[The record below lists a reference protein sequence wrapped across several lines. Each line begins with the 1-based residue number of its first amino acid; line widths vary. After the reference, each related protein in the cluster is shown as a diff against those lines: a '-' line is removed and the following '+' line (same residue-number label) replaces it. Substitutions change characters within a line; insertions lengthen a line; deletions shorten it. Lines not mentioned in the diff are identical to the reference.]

1 MTITEASMK
10 IDLLKEMTQLIL
22 DYRSLLEEAINQLQA
37 SDQNLSILNKLMK
50 EKESEIETLKST
62 ITEYSLCENAYK
74 KLLSEIDPLLNQ
86 LETLEKENKHYR
98 TLLQTLSE

>member
-50 EKESEIETLKST
+50 EKESEI
-62 ITEYSLCENAYK
+62 
-74 KLLSEIDPLLNQ
+74 
-86 LETLEKENKHYR
+86 
-98 TLLQTLSE
+98 